1 MEKQGLDLYFPS
13 HRESD
18 FWHKNLLLLYNKS
31 TQQILKSAHNSGIFF
46 FIF

>member
-18 FWHKNLLLLYNKS
+18 FWHKNLLLYNKS